1 MKHFS
6 YKPFIE
12 LLLVV
17 PLVMTGCQRHRKAI
31 EPIRAVKTATAD
43 TAKDTITAD
52 TVFSETRLLAEREVV
67 LERARDIFR
76 VVKDYQRSMGGF
88 VMSELLDKSYCSK
101 SWNKLLLSVHR
112 KEYQSNS
119 LFFEIDYWTMTRD
132 PSFVTYDEF
141 EVSKI
146 AVDGQRMFASVDYTV
161 YEMFTYTPARI
172 DMIFEDGRWVI
183 NNFYDMKFMVDVR
196 NSMLQYLVTDMM

>member
-1 MKHFS
+1 MLKV
-6 YKPFIE
+6 Y
-12 LLLVV
+12 
-17 PLVMTGCQRHRKAI
+17 
-31 EPIRAVKTATAD
+31 
-43 TAKDTITAD
+43 ITKQ
-52 TVFSETRLLAEREVV
+52 
-67 LERARDIFR
+67 FR
-76 VVKDYQRSMGGF
+76 KDYQRSMGGF

-183 NNFYDMKFMVDVR
+183 NNFYDMKYMVDVR